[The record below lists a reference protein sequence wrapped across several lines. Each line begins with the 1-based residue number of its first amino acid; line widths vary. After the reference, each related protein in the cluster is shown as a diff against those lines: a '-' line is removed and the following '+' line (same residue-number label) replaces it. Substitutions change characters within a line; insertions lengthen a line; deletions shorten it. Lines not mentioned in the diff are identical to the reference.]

1 LPFCDIVTGWGGRYV
16 NLARVRG
23 GIHPARLEERGVAIE
38 ERDGRYCATRTH
50 SAKDPKKP
58 PSQEVTDEHQAS

>member
-1 LPFCDIVTGWGGRYV
+1 M